1 MEQIK
6 PDVPFWGQSRQMYA
20 LKQQAAKI
28 IDKINKSSPEDRMDI
43 HQNLLP
49 KLFKKMGQHTYF
61 EFPMNCDYGC
71 FTEIGN
77 HCYFNHHL
85 SIGDSGLITIGDY
98 TLIGP
103 YVGLYTARHPLDAQ
117 KRKEGW
123 QTVREIH
130 IGNNVWI
137 GANCTILGGVTI
149 GDNSV
154 IGAGSLVVKSI
165 PPNTLAYGVPCRVI
179 KQLPLEENK

>member
-1 MEQIK
+1 MEQLK
-6 PDVPFWGQSRQMYA
+6 PDVPFMGTDREMYA
-20 LKQQAAKI
+20 VKQKAAKI
-28 IDKINKSSPEDRMDI
+28 VYEINQSTPEQRMDV

-49 KLFKKMGQHTYF
+49 KLFKKLGEHTYF
-61 EFPMNCDYGC
+61 DFPMNCDYGC
-71 FTEIGN
+71 FTEIGS

-98 TLIGP
+98 VLMGP
-103 YVGLYTARHPLDAQ
+103 YVGLYTARHPLDSQ

-149 GDNSV
+149 GDNVV
-154 IGAGSLVVKSI
+154 IGAGSLVTKDI
-165 PPNTLAYGVPCRVI
+165 PANSLAYGVPCRVR
-179 KQLPLEENK
+179 KQLK